1 MNQAVSEVFAP
12 ILFQL
17 GIGGIGGFFIG
28 YATRKV
34 AKVALLL
41 GVVLFSLIFLAYTN
55 VIGIDYGG
63 LARMVSNFVVA
74 INPTLV
80 LLAPPSV
87 PFALCRQP
95 HHWSRHRIQKELISV
110 YLLLRSIERSETIFV
125 EEPLPFFLDVFL

>member
-1 MNQAVSEVFAP
+1 MSEVFAP

-41 GVVLFSLIFLAYTN
+41 GMVVFSLIFLAYTN

-63 LARMVSNFVVA
+63 LARMMSNFAVA

-80 LLAPPSV
+80 LLAPLVS
-87 PFALCRQP
+87 
-95 HHWSRHRIQKELISV
+95 H
-110 YLLLRSIERSETIFV
+110 
-125 EEPLPFFLDVFL
+125 LPFVGSLIIGVVIGFKKN